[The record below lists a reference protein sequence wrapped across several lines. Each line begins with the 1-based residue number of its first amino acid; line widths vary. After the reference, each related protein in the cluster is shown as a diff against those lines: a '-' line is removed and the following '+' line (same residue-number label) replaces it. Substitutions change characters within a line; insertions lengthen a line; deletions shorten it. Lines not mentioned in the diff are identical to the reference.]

1 MARNSGLTISSK
13 SLKLGTLLL
22 FVGFIL
28 HVLGFSIAK
37 WASLKLSP
45 SSKYLSVLSSYHV
58 GLWKYCGC
66 IDIGLEHC
74 KCFDRS
80 GYPAWVHAVQAMET
94 LGLIGL
100 VSSGIICLILVFYR
114 QSMAL
119 KHLNIFLILC
129 SSVSI
134 ATGLIIFAIE
144 YTQDFITLFK
154 LNGSI
159 DGKDTYEKIGA
170 SFILCAVAA
179 GISLLAC
186 LPLFL
191 IDLKPQRP
199 ESTNMQRPVQ
209 YSSQGHVMSVPPHQV
224 HVIPNVSGQQP
235 LMSSV
240 PAYGPSSVPPQ
251 YTPQASWGCNTT
263 YPLPQ
268 ADGIPHKG

>member
-1 MARNSGLTISSK
+1 VCFVYLF
-13 SLKLGTLLL
+13 LG
-22 FVGFIL
+22 
-28 HVLGFSIAK
+28 
-37 WASLKLSP
+37 
-45 SSKYLSVLSSYHV
+45 
-58 GLWKYCGC
+58 
-66 IDIGLEHC
+66 
-74 KCFDRS
+74 
-80 GYPAWVHAVQAMET
+80 
-94 LGLIGL
+94 
-100 VSSGIICLILVFYR
+100 
-114 QSMAL
+114 
-119 KHLNIFLILC
+119 
-129 SSVSI
+129 VSI
-134 ATGLIIFAIE
+134 AIGLIIFAIE

-199 ESTNMQRPVQ
+199 ESSNMQQQMYQWPVQ

-235 LMSSV
+235 LTSSV
-240 PAYGPSSVPPQ
+240 PAYGPSSVLPQ

-263 YPLPQ
+263 NPLPQ